1 VQPNKEQGSRQKMA
15 QRILIER
22 KDGKWGWELKADNG
36 QIIAVDGDQGYDNES
51 DARSMADRV
60 ISGEFKDAKKMI
72 RRQKT

>member
-1 VQPNKEQGSRQKMA
+1 MA

>member
-1 VQPNKEQGSRQKMA
+1 MA

-36 QIIAVDGDQGYDNES
+36 QIIAVDGDQGYDNEN
-51 DARSMADRV
+51 DARSMADRI

-72 RRQKT
+72 RRQKP